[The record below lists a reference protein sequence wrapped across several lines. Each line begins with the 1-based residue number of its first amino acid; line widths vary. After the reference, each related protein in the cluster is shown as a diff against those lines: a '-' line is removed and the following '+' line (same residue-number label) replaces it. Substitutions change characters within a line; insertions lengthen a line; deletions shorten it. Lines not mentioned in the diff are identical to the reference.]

1 MGKKGPI
8 SKIESFYIDNNRDK
22 DIAEIAVDLDR
33 SVASIEKYLK
43 KNPHIKQVIG
53 APNIVGGVGDRV
65 KTDSGFKEVLSKIGD
80 AHPGSEVHA
89 KHGSKDIKRE
99 KSVATIKKHAAIQSR
114 KNDTTKN

>member
-43 KNPHIKQVIG
+43 
-53 APNIVGGVGDRV
+53 
-65 KTDSGFKEVLSKIGD
+65 
-80 AHPGSEVHA
+80 
-89 KHGSKDIKRE
+89 
-99 KSVATIKKHAAIQSR
+99 
-114 KNDTTKN
+114 

>member
-43 KNPHIKQVIG
+43 KNVTEAPRQTSVKAGDQFARNDRGSVVMTENASQMSDAKRNSVIKKPTNCVTKIKQ
-53 APNIVGGVGDRV
+53 D
-65 KTDSGFKEVLSKIGD
+65 
-80 AHPGSEVHA
+80 
-89 KHGSKDIKRE
+89 
-99 KSVATIKKHAAIQSR
+99 
-114 KNDTTKN
+114 

>member
-43 KNPHIKQVIG
+43 KNVTEAPRQTSVKAGDQFARNDRGSVVMTENASQMSDAKRKSVIKKPTHCVTKIKQ
-53 APNIVGGVGDRV
+53 D
-65 KTDSGFKEVLSKIGD
+65 
-80 AHPGSEVHA
+80 
-89 KHGSKDIKRE
+89 
-99 KSVATIKKHAAIQSR
+99 
-114 KNDTTKN
+114 

>member
-43 KNPHIKQVIG
+43 KIVTEAPRQTSVKAGDQFARNDRGSVVMTENASQMSDAKRKSVIKKPTHCVTKIKQ
-53 APNIVGGVGDRV
+53 D
-65 KTDSGFKEVLSKIGD
+65 
-80 AHPGSEVHA
+80 
-89 KHGSKDIKRE
+89 
-99 KSVATIKKHAAIQSR
+99 
-114 KNDTTKN
+114 

>member
-43 KNPHIKQVIG
+43 KNVTE
-53 APNIVGGVGDRV
+53 APRQTSVKAGDQFARNDRGSV
-65 KTDSGFKEVLSKIGD
+65 VMTENASQMSDAVRKTV
-80 AHPGSEVHA
+80 
-89 KHGSKDIKRE
+89 
-99 KSVATIKKHAAIQSR
+99 IKKPTHCV
-114 KNDTTKN
+114 TKIKKD

>member
-43 KNPHIKQVIG
+43 KNVTEAPRQTSVKAGDQFARNDRGIVVMTENASQMSDAKRKSVIKKPTHCVTKIKQ
-53 APNIVGGVGDRV
+53 D
-65 KTDSGFKEVLSKIGD
+65 
-80 AHPGSEVHA
+80 
-89 KHGSKDIKRE
+89 
-99 KSVATIKKHAAIQSR
+99 
-114 KNDTTKN
+114 